1 MLIAGGAG
9 GKILTEMATF
19 GDADVEEAIR

>member
-19 GDADVEEAIR
+19 GDADV